1 MKKCIAPVLII
12 LLFTYSV
19 MPAFSTETDISA
31 KAVAD
36 ARKDAAADINQT
48 RWLFYG
54 CCFGIT
60 GYFGI
65 IGYIAALRAEAE
77 IPTQRLIGKSPEYV
91 IHYSVE
97 YRRKVKSLRTNY
109 VLKGCIAGTVISG
122 CPAIVILSSWEQQIM
137 GALFGDIRF
146 GGF

>member
-19 MPAFSTETDISA
+19 MPAFSTEDDISA

-36 ARKDAAADINQT
+36 ARKDAEADINQT
-48 RWLFYG
+48 QWFLYG

-60 GYFGI
+60 GYI
-65 IGYIAALRAEAE
+65 VALRAEAE

-91 IHYSVE
+91 NHYSVE
-97 YRRKVKSLRTNY
+97 YRRKIKSLRTNY
-109 VLKGCIAGTVISG
+109 VSQGCVGGVLAVGCATV
-122 CPAIVILSSWEQQIM
+122 VILLSGEQII
-137 GALFGDIRF
+137 GALLGDIRF

>member
-36 ARKDAAADINQT
+36 ARKDAAADINKT
-48 RWLFYG
+48 RWFFYG
-54 CCFGIT
+54 CCFGPT
-60 GYFGI
+60 GYIVAINAGV
-65 IGYIAALRAEAE
+65 E
-77 IPTQRLIGKSPEYV
+77 IPAQRLIGKSSEYV
-91 IHYSVE
+91 IRYSAE
-97 YRRKVKSLRTNY
+97 YRRKTKTLRNRSA
-109 VLKGCIAGTVISG
+109 LIGCIGSTTIAGYVIVE
-122 CPAIVILSSWEQQIM
+122 ALSSGEEIA
-137 GALFGDIRF
+137 GRLYFRLFGDTRL